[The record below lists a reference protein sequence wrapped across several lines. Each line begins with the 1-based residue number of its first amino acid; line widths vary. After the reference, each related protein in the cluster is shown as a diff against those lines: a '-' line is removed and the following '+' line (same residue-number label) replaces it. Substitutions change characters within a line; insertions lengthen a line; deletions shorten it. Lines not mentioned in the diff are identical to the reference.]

1 MLTISSPIIKMIA
14 PESLSDFRGVS
25 AVSSNLDGSYAVV
38 YKSEFKSFKETS
50 SHRVLVLDE
59 NLKTIQD
66 IDYFDFYKEGSSVN
80 SAFDT
85 SRLHDAK
92 TVAQKII
99 SENFNASL
107 ARERLTSKE
116 TLSKKK
122 DALQLHFKK
131 KRDMAKKAGQIA
143 SQEDII
149 RMRQSQID
157 NINDLEKDRIAQ
169 LESKMMVNGSFQI
182 LSVIKVAN

>member
-1 MLTISSPIIKMIA
+1 MSTQQSRNVFVEELCKYFM
-14 PESLSDFRGVS
+14 DFLQTG
-25 AVSSNLDGSYAVV
+25 
-38 YKSEFKSFKETS
+38 FKSTRFPKRYIRLNNEKNFK
-50 SHRVLVLDE
+50 
-59 NLKTIQD
+59 IG
-66 IDYFDFYKEGSSVN
+66 IDLSKY
-80 SAFDT
+80 
-85 SRLHDAK
+85 
-92 TVAQKII
+92 
-99 SENFNASL
+99 ENFNESL

-182 LSVIKVAN
+182 LSILKLTS